1 MARSCGRTSPG
12 PEIHCER
19 SRKTRREVLRDSA
32 VLASTA
38 AGVMALGG
46 ARRGLAAND
55 VEGVL
60 TMMGWAEYISPNNIA
75 KWEDSTGSTLI
86 YDSYASNDEMYSKLQ
101 LAGGNSGYDLGM
113 NTDFMMP
120 LLINGGYLEKIDKSL
135 VPNFSNLRPDVAGP
149 AFDPDNAYSVPKSW
163 GSQGFVYDKS
173 VVTGP
178 MNSWGDFLRAAR
190 NEASGRVILL
200 DDPLSLAPMFWEN
213 GESWNTTNEAL
224 LKDVEAQ
231 VGDLG
236 RHITSF
242 NSWPVQDVAT
252 GTVVLAQIWNGT
264 ARQAINS
271 SESEDLVFV
280 YPGPMS
286 EYWFDSYHMPVGGEH
301 PKAAHSWLNFVLEPE
316 VAAEEI
322 IYTGF
327 LSPVLGVEE
336 FLPEEVANDPLI
348 FPPPD
353 AIARGEPT
361 LRNET
366 YDRRIEILTKLKAAA
381 AQ

>member
-1 MARSCGRTSPG
+1 MLKG
-12 PEIHCER
+12 
-19 SRKTRREVLRDSA
+19 SA
-32 VLASTA
+32 FLASAA
-38 AGVMALGG
+38 AGAFALGG
-46 ARRGLAAND
+46 VRRGFAADD
-55 VEGVL
+55 VESVL
-60 TMMGWAEYISPNNIA
+60 TMMGWAEYVSPNNIA
-75 KWEDSTGSTLI
+75 KWEEMTGSTLI

-120 LLINGGYLEKIDKSL
+120 LLIKGGYLEKIDKSL
-135 VPNFSNLRPDVAGP
+135 VPNFTNLRPEVAGP
-149 AFDPDNAYSVPKSW
+149 DFDPENAYSVPKSW

-173 VVTGP
+173 VITGK
-178 MNSWGDFLRAAR
+178 MNSWADFLQAAR

-200 DDPLSLAPMFWEN
+200 DDPLSLAPLFWEK
-213 GESWNTTNEAL
+213 GESWNTTNEAML
-224 LKDVEAQ
+224 SDVEAK

-236 RHITSF
+236 KHVTSF

-264 ARQAINS
+264 ARQAMNS
-271 SESEDLVFV
+271 SENENLVFV
-280 YPGPMS
+280 YPEPMS
-286 EYWFDSYHMPVGGEH
+286 EYWFDSYHLPAGGEH
-301 PKAAHSWLNFVLEPE
+301 PKAAHSWMNFVLEPE

-322 IYTGF
+322 IYTGY
-327 LSPVLGVEE
+327 LSPVAGVEKY
-336 FLPEEVANDPLI
+336 LPEDVANDPLI
-348 FPPPD
+348 FPPAD

-366 YDRRIEILTKLKAAA
+366 YERRIEILTKLKAAA